1 MQPVHL
7 PLFPTTFRRL
17 LAIDHLHCLL
27 IEGLYLIILSK
38 CLTEIPAASYNIKP
52 EGMIYVISYV
62 WVSHPFSGDI
72 PRFLDHFLRVKEK
85 PVHVKYQ
92 CPDLWLH
99 RLSSFLLYSFPL
111 PMASFT

>member
-1 MQPVHL
+1 M
-7 PLFPTTFRRL
+7 
-17 LAIDHLHCLL
+17 ID
-27 IEGLYLIILSK
+27 
-38 CLTEIPAASYNIKP
+38 
-52 EGMIYVISYV
+52 VISYV
-62 WVSHPFSGDI
+62 WVSQPFSGDI
-72 PRFLDHFLRVKEK
+72 PRFLDHLLRVKEK